1 MTLTLFSLL
10 MILFGL
16 GLAIGVVLA
25 VGALLFFQV
34 SLDINT
40 ILFSRCNSFLS
51 FQLRSIVRN
60 QTGIEEWIMEKA
72 DYRLRDSDEKFVNPY
87 DLVRTECFFFL
98 YNSLML
104 CFYSCCFQGRWGN
117 FRFVVRPACYS
128 TGDGID
134 WPLREGAGKYDMTVS
149 VNNDPRNPFSILTLC
164 S

>member
-1 MTLTLFSLL
+1 

-87 DLVRTECFFFL
+87 DLVRTECLFFFFCIIR
-98 YNSLML
+98 L
-104 CFYSCCFQGRWGN
+104 CYVFIHVVSRDAGATSALW
-117 FRFVVRPACYS
+117 FVLPA
-128 TGDGID
+128 TPPGT
-134 WPLREGAGKYDMTVS
+134 A
-149 VNNDPRNPFSILTLC
+149 
-164 S
+164 